1 MSRRNLGWLL
11 GIIAVSLLGLVIVAN
26 APSTENDKDYELV
39 RLVVDVLHEVR
50 GRYVT
55 EISPQRERN
64 RVEDMINAGL

>member
-11 GIIAVSLLGLVIVAN
+11 GIISVSLLGLVIVAN
-26 APSTENDKDYELV
+26 APSRENDRDYELV

-55 EISPQRERN
+55 EISPQR
-64 RVEDMINAGL
+64 